1 MPLTVKLQNVG
12 VVLPQAAAVAD
23 RHQRDAQGLGV
34 VVHDLFRLERDA
46 ARALV
51 EDGVLGAVVE
61 EARHGD
67 ALLQAAREHVAP
79 LSFGVPPFVIQ
90 VHEVRQVERLEDGE
104 EVGVGGAA
112 LAHLAQRVWVDDLLA
127 QRAAREV
134 RPLRQVKDGGKGRL
148 VHGAAVDGP
157 QTAEDAEERRLAAAV
172 GADDEEMVAVLDGKG
187 QGLDENVAVGRDNG
201 AARVSNCVA

>member
-1 MPLTVKLQNVG
+1 M
-12 VVLPQAAAVAD
+12 VLPQATAVAD

-34 VVHDLFRLERDA
+34 IVHDLFRLEGDA

-61 EARHGD
+61 EASHGD

-79 LSFGVPPFVIQ
+79 LGLGVPPFVVQ

-104 EVGVGGAA
+104 EVGVGGTA
-112 LAHLAQRVWVDDLLA
+112 LAHLPQRVRVDDLLA

-134 RPLRQVKDGGKGRL
+134 GPLRQVEDGGKGRL
-148 VHGAAVDGP
+148 VDGAAVDRP
-157 QTAEDAEERRLAAAV
+157 QAAENAEERRLAAAV
-172 GADDEEMVAVLDGKG
+172 GADDKEMVAVLDGKG
-187 QGLDENVAVGRDNG
+187 EGLDENVAVGRDNG
-201 AARVSNCVA
+201 AALVSII